1 MNISDLDDKYGQY
14 GFIKSDL
21 EYLLGFYLNSDVKPL
36 PDYLYPYKTRF
47 GITIK
52 ESANIMAGFK
62 PMDNV
67 TVVDKAELFHA
78 YLDSLWDAVD
88 NGLLNA
94 TKIEEE
100 YYNDEKYRVN
110 AILIKDEV
118 TIWAEKNNIQW
129 PFGVE
134 ERSGGGEK
142 TKESTDDII
151 KRLMAE
157 NEKLKNEIS
166 EVRELLPILLKTYR
180 DDDPLTL
187 EIEIRRE
194 N

>member
-21 EYLLGFYLNSDVKPL
+21 EYLLGFDLNSDVKPL